1 MSMDQ
6 GELSYRM
13 RPATVQ
19 DVPALRQLAA
29 STLSHPEGKSRRESY
44 RAAAQRG
51 EVLVLERYE
60 PKQHDWRACAFVEW
74 HMRVDDVLTI
84 RDAGTEG
91 ETPHSGM
98 VKQLF
103 MELLRS
109 LRPLET
115 TLKVRR
121 DATAWND
128 IVQGIAGFTLEGT
141 EYRRPHWLNVWRWSR
156 ELAARSERTIRAPR
170 FRR

>member
-1 MSMDQ
+1 MSVAQ
-6 GELSYRM
+6 GELPYRM
-13 RPATVQ
+13 RPAMVQ
-19 DVPALRQLAA
+19 DVPALRQLAV

-51 EVLVLERYE
+51 EVLILERYE
-60 PKQHDWRACAFVEW
+60 PKGRDWGTCAFVEW

-91 ETPHSGM
+91 DTPHSGM
-98 VKQLF
+98 VKQLV

-109 LRPLET
+109 LRPVET
-115 TLKVRR
+115 TLKVRE
-121 DATAWND
+121 DAAAWND
-128 IVQGIAGFTLEGT
+128 IVQGIAGFTLEGR
-141 EYRRPHWLNVWRWSR
+141 EYRRPHWLNVWRWSHEVAVR
-156 ELAARSERTIRAPR
+156 AERTIRAPR